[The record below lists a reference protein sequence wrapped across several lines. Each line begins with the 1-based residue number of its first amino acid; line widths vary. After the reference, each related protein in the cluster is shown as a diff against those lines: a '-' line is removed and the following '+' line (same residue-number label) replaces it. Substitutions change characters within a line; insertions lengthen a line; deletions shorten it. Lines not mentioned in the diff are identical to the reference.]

1 MKIFKKQ
8 IIFFMTFEDSL
19 SRGNTIEIKHYY
31 FFKSKSKII
40 NDFYFWVTNSM
51 TEMNKNRT
59 NNYARTQYV
68 KIIGL

>member
-8 IIFFMTFEDSL
+8 IIFFMTFEDAH
-19 SRGNTIEIKHYY
+19 SRGNTIEIKYYY